1 MVYTNK
7 DSPQKAQLDKSNTYN
22 KVIGSQYVDQ
32 RASTQLQLKQQKM
45 MHAHSTNMAHQLSAE
60 ESEQLPEGFE
70 AKAPAQLQEASE
82 EKPNNTGLPNQLKA
96 GIESLS
102 GMSMDNVKVH
112 YNSDKPAQ
120 LNAHAYAQGTDI
132 HIAPG
137 QEQHLPHEAWHVV
150 QQAQGRVQPTM
161 QMKAGI
167 SVNND
172 PGLES
177 EADMMGAR
185 AMQASSVSDASEVS
199 KSPVPSTSIKQ
210 FFTAPPPAPPLA
222 GITNGALANG
232 VPTESHVTT
241 IHGAANDLVG
251 TPPGAVIRGWQHILN
266 VGAGGPWVRFH
277 LINQTV
283 GGLGN
288 QANLVPTSHA
298 TNHNAAWKSF
308 ETRIKA
314 LALAQ
319 TSIHVSVDVTYPNA
333 IPGAPL
339 GTLAS
344 VSHYYPTWIA
354 ARVHYWN
361 PGNGTY
367 VLHPN
372 QPAFAPFPL
381 QPPAFAGVT
390 DLSQQTAG
398 WIRNTLMGGLI
409 NVAQANIF
417 WNALQSGDA
426 DHYRNAS
433 IEPTPEMRLLDALDE
448 VGLVDCMISDYG
460 HPGNGGKRKRSG
472 NDLPGAKVPH
482 TSRIQILNGVYILP

>member
-1 MVYTNK
+1 MAYGSKQSAPESIAEHTNK
-7 DSPQKAQLDKSNTYN
+7 IIAPSFS
-22 KVIGSQYVDQ
+22 DQ
-32 RASTQLQLKQQKM
+32 RASTQMQLKQQKV
-45 MHAHSTNMAHQLSAE
+45 MHTHSTNITHQLSAE
-60 ESEQLPEGFE
+60 ESEPLQEKFAAE
-70 AKAPAQLQEASE
+70 DPAQLREEPA
-82 EKPNNTGLPNQLKA
+82 EKPNNTGLPNQLKS

-102 GMSMDNVKVH
+102 GISMDNVKVH

-137 QEQHLPHEAWHVV
+137 QEQHLSHEAWHVV
-150 QQAQGRVQPTM
+150 QQAQGRVKPTM
-161 QMKAGI
+161 QMKAGQ
-167 SVNND
+167 SVNDD

-177 EADMMGAR
+177 EADVMGAR
-185 AMQASSVSDASEVS
+185 SMQASSVSDVGDIS
-199 KSPVPSTSIKQ
+199 KSPVTATSVKQ
-210 FFTAPPPAPPLA
+210 LFTAPPPAPPLA
-222 GITNGALANG
+222 GTINGTLTGG
-232 VPTESHVTT
+232 VPTESHATT

-251 TPPGAVIRGWQHILN
+251 SAPGATIHGWQHILN

-277 LINQTV
+277 LINQAV

-308 ETRIKA
+308 ETRIKT

-319 TSIHVSVDVTYPNA
+319 TAIHASVDVTYPIA
-333 IPGAPL
+333 IPGALP

-354 ARVHYWN
+354 ARVHYWH
-361 PGNGTY
+361 PGNGAY
-367 VLHPN
+367 VLDPN

-381 QPPAFAGVT
+381 QPPTLAGVT
-390 DLSQQTAG
+390 DLSQQTVG

-417 WNALQSGDA
+417 WDALQSGDA
-426 DHYRNAS
+426 NNYRNAS
-433 IEPTPEMRLLDALDE
+433 IEPTPEMQLLDALDE
-448 VGLVDCMISDYG
+448 VGLVDCMIPDHVHHG
-460 HPGNGGKRKRSG
+460 KKRKRSG
-472 NDLPGAKVPH
+472 NVLPGARVPH